1 MNDESEMEFLPHS
14 SSLFSSG
21 PPTSSQIEWHAS
33 YGKFAKPS
41 GQSNRKP
48 PKSGPLGVW
57 PKQKPIC
64 TDGNVNQAETAIQE
78 PKTMPTISSDAN
90 TDGFSKLA
98 EEIRLKSENMR
109 LKLEVSKLQRDKNIE
124 ANKVTKVKIESK
136 KQKVKEGELLK
147 ALNEMTKSRDSARK
161 ANDNN
166 RARVSKI
173 KKKVKRLESEKYTNG
188 LKKEGAKEMLKK
200 TKFTPGQ
207 VKSILNPNK
216 KIQYSK
222 EDVVQALVQKSLG
235 TKAFNHMRKTAAY
248 RIPSRQTQERW
259 LGNLMS
265 SMPGFQTDAILAA
278 KELMKHS
285 IDERFNESVIVFD
298 EMHLSKKMEL
308 HKKTQN
314 ILGPYSKV
322 QVVMIRGLS
331 SK

>member
-1 MNDESEMEFLPHS
+1 
-14 SSLFSSG
+14 
-21 PPTSSQIEWHAS
+21 
-33 YGKFAKPS
+33 
-41 GQSNRKP
+41 
-48 PKSGPLGVW
+48 
-57 PKQKPIC
+57 
-64 TDGNVNQAETAIQE
+64 
-78 PKTMPTISSDAN
+78 MPTISSDAN

-98 EEIRLKSENMR
+98 EEIRLKTENMR
-109 LKLEVSKLQRDKNIE
+109 LKLEVSKLQREKNIE
-124 ANKVTKVKIESK
+124 ANKVTKVKKESE
-136 KQKVKEGELLK
+136 KQKVKVKEGELLK

-166 RARVSKI
+166 RARVSKLN
-173 KKKVKRLESEKYTNG
+173 KKVKRLKSEKHTNG

-207 VKSILNPNK
+207 VKSIMNPNK

-235 TKAFNHMRKTAAY
+235 TKAFNHLRKTAAY

-285 IDERFNESVIVFD
+285 IDERFNESVLVFD
-298 EMHLSKKMEL
+298 EMHLSQKMEL